1 MSRWFSGLGVRRKVV
16 LVAAAGVMTL
26 WLEAFVGHVAGNPHV
41 RWEQFI
47 PLVYGA
53 GAVVALAVAALLPE
67 PRPALDRLVRVV
79 GALGMAVGMAGT
91 FFHGRAFV
99 GNMAG
104 ETVTARHVLRALS
117 LGPPLFAPGAFIGVG
132 LLLVVMGRIIRD

>member
-1 MSRWFSGLGVRRKVV
+1 MAGWFAGLGVRRKVV
-16 LVAAAGVMTL
+16 LAAAGGLMTL

-53 GAVVALAVAALLPE
+53 VAVVALSVAALMPG
-67 PRPALDRLVRVV
+67 PRPALDRLVTVV
-79 GALGMAVGMAGT
+79 GAVGIGVGLAGT

-104 ETVTARHVLRALS
+104 ETVTAHHVLRALS
-117 LGPPLFAPGAFIGVG
+117 IGPPLFAPAAFAGVG
-132 LLLVVMGRIIRD
+132 LLLVVLGRVIRD